1 MRFHEFNILK
11 EFADVPMDPKSAAI
25 IKDIKRG
32 TTPVNVL
39 LKLRSFLTKLVGQ
52 ETAPEP
58 VEPTQP
64 VQPAPAEPA
73 PPTPTPAIVP
83 PKELVEPIE
92 PELPPDEKQVKEA
105 RGKEKAVGSVD
116 LQIYE
121 LMKKARPGDA
131 DKVWA
136 FYNRSMLEEYIIPAL
151 NAKDIIKP
159 DDHTRVLNLFIH
171 APGSLEDKV
180 SVAMKIDDS
189 GRYPGTGGG
198 VIKTKDMLR
207 AGAGSIDKLMTESNP
222 TLDYIKKNLITFRVQ
237 PSTTAVNTGD
247 GEAFFLILGSG
258 IAKLGAGDLNV
269 LGREVEVKA
278 QGARLKGFGG
288 KGVYGDGAT
297 YWTKFNKDLMSL
309 IKLAGVKEL
318 YQETSRPPSK
328 KNPTGTPGVDIRSE
342 PLHFSAGNL
351 AALSAVLA
359 ATKPG
364 TAKVKAILSDAL
376 VHIYRKATPE
386 MINRVLST
394 INSDGSFDVEEFR
407 KQWFLLTYD
416 YYMAT
421 SQDPKTGVGFD
432 GILFIHQP
440 SFSYSYIKN
449 AKQIDSN
456 WDNFELSPGLY
467 NWTDAPSVA
476 PKITYGKEI
485 RQKRAPVAKVVQ
497 TAPIKR

>member
-52 ETAPEP
+52 ETVPEP

-64 VQPAPAEPA
+64 APAEPA
-73 PPTPTPAIVP
+73 SPTPTPAIVP

-136 FYNRSMLEEYIIPAL
+136 FYNRSMLEEYIVPAL

-309 IKLAGVKEL
+309 IKLTGVKEL

-421 SQDPKTGVGFD
+421 SKDPKTGVGFD

>member
-73 PPTPTPAIVP
+73 PSTPTPAIVP

-309 IKLAGVKEL
+309 IKLTGVKEL

-364 TAKVKAILSDAL
+364 AAKVKAILSDAL

-421 SQDPKTGVGFD
+421 SKDPKTGVGFD

-449 AKQIDSN
+449 AKQIDTN

>member
-58 VEPTQP
+58 VEP

-73 PPTPTPAIVP
+73 PSTPTPAIVP

-309 IKLAGVKEL
+309 IKLTGVKEL

-364 TAKVKAILSDAL
+364 AAKVKAILSDAL

-421 SQDPKTGVGFD
+421 SKDPKTGVGFD

-449 AKQIDSN
+449 AKQIDTN

>member
-73 PPTPTPAIVP
+73 PPAPTPPIVP

-328 KNPTGTPGVDIRSE
+328 KNPAGTPGVDIRSE

-351 AALSAVLA
+351 VALSAVLT

-364 TAKVKAILSDAL
+364 AAKVKAILSDAL

-421 SQDPKTGVGFD
+421 SKDPKTGVGFD

-449 AKQIDSN
+449 AKQIDTN

>member
-1 MRFHEFNILK
+1 
-11 EFADVPMDPKSAAI
+11 
-25 IKDIKRG
+25 
-32 TTPVNVL
+32 
-39 LKLRSFLTKLVGQ
+39 
-52 ETAPEP
+52 
-58 VEPTQP
+58 
-64 VQPAPAEPA
+64 
-73 PPTPTPAIVP
+73 
-83 PKELVEPIE
+83 
-92 PELPPDEKQVKEA
+92 
-105 RGKEKAVGSVD
+105 
-116 LQIYE
+116 
-121 LMKKARPGDA
+121 
-131 DKVWA
+131 
-136 FYNRSMLEEYIIPAL
+136 MLEEYLIPAL
-151 NAKDIIKP
+151 NAKDIVKP

-180 SVAMKIDDS
+180 SLAMKLDDS

-198 VIKTKDMLR
+198 VIKTKDMLKPTAR
-207 AGAGSIDKLMTESNP
+207 SIDKSINKLMTESNP

-309 IKLAGVKEL
+309 IKAAGVKEL

-328 KNPTGTPGVDIRSE
+328 KNPAGTPGVDIRSE

-364 TAKVKAILSDAL
+364 AAKVKAILSDAL
-376 VHIYRKATPE
+376 VHIYRKTTPE

-421 SQDPKTGVGFD
+421 SKDPKTGVGFD

-440 SFSYSYIKN
+440 SFSYSYVKN
-449 AKQIDSN
+449 AKQIDTN
-456 WDNFELSPGLY
+456 WDDFELSPGLY

>member
-258 IAKLGAGDLNV
+258 IAKLGSGDLNV

-297 YWTKFNKDLMSL
+297 YWTKFNKDLISL

-351 AALSAVLA
+351 AALSAV
-359 ATKPG
+359 
-364 TAKVKAILSDAL
+364 
-376 VHIYRKATPE
+376 
-386 MINRVLST
+386 
-394 INSDGSFDVEEFR
+394 
-407 KQWFLLTYD
+407 
-416 YYMAT
+416 
-421 SQDPKTGVGFD
+421 
-432 GILFIHQP
+432 
-440 SFSYSYIKN
+440 
-449 AKQIDSN
+449 
-456 WDNFELSPGLY
+456 
-467 NWTDAPSVA
+467 
-476 PKITYGKEI
+476 
-485 RQKRAPVAKVVQ
+485 
-497 TAPIKR
+497 

>member
-73 PPTPTPAIVP
+73 PSTPTPAIVP

-159 DDHTRVLNLFIH
+159 DDHTRV
-171 APGSLEDKV
+171 
-180 SVAMKIDDS
+180 
-189 GRYPGTGGG
+189 
-198 VIKTKDMLR
+198 
-207 AGAGSIDKLMTESNP
+207 
-222 TLDYIKKNLITFRVQ
+222 
-237 PSTTAVNTGD
+237 
-247 GEAFFLILGSG
+247 
-258 IAKLGAGDLNV
+258 
-269 LGREVEVKA
+269 
-278 QGARLKGFGG
+278 
-288 KGVYGDGAT
+288 
-297 YWTKFNKDLMSL
+297 
-309 IKLAGVKEL
+309 
-318 YQETSRPPSK
+318 
-328 KNPTGTPGVDIRSE
+328 
-342 PLHFSAGNL
+342 
-351 AALSAVLA
+351 
-359 ATKPG
+359 
-364 TAKVKAILSDAL
+364 
-376 VHIYRKATPE
+376 
-386 MINRVLST
+386 
-394 INSDGSFDVEEFR
+394 
-407 KQWFLLTYD
+407 
-416 YYMAT
+416 
-421 SQDPKTGVGFD
+421 
-432 GILFIHQP
+432 
-440 SFSYSYIKN
+440 
-449 AKQIDSN
+449 
-456 WDNFELSPGLY
+456 
-467 NWTDAPSVA
+467 
-476 PKITYGKEI
+476 
-485 RQKRAPVAKVVQ
+485 
-497 TAPIKR
+497 

>member
-73 PPTPTPAIVP
+73 PSTPTPAIVP

-309 IKLAGVKEL
+309 IKLTGVKEL

-421 SQDPKTGVGFD
+421 SKDPKTGVGFD

>member
-73 PPTPTPAIVP
+73 PPTPMPAIVP

-364 TAKVKAILSDAL
+364 AAKVKAILSDAL

-421 SQDPKTGVGFD
+421 SKDPKTGVGFD

-449 AKQIDSN
+449 AKQIDTN

-485 RQKRAPVAKVVQ
+485 RQKRAPAAKVLQ

>member
-58 VEPTQP
+58 VEP

-73 PPTPTPAIVP
+73 PSTPTPAIVP

-288 KGVYGDGAT
+288 NGDGAT

-309 IKLAGVKEL
+309 IKLTGVKEL

-364 TAKVKAILSDAL
+364 AAKVKAILSDAL

-421 SQDPKTGVGFD
+421 SKDPKTGVGFD

-449 AKQIDSN
+449 AKQIDTN

>member
-73 PPTPTPAIVP
+73 PPASTPPIIP
-83 PKELVEPIE
+83 PKALAEPIE

-328 KNPTGTPGVDIRSE
+328 KNPAGTPGVDIRSE

-364 TAKVKAILSDAL
+364 AAKVKAILSDAL

-421 SQDPKTGVGFD
+421 SKDPKTGVGFD

-449 AKQIDSN
+449 AKQIDTN